1 MGTHISKVKSLTMDT
16 WAKEQV
22 EVMRNTGNVK
32 SNAHYNPDETR
43 HPPPTNMIDSERDSD
58 LEKYIRSK
66 YEFKSFISRSAQVAA
81 IMGPS
86 RSASSKL
93 LSTTPPA
100 RAQTAPVQNPPPV
113 ESTPNIP
120 PPVPPKVPSS
130 TTPSPASAV
139 SPSVS
144 GSQSQFRSASQPVP
158 SSTLYT
164 QPQQPFAAQ
173 AQPQLAPTNNTWNNL
188 VSLQSPS
195 TNTSSLPLQYTSSLP
210 SASTS
215 QPIQISANPAG
226 THLSPT
232 MNPYS
237 SLSASPSSPFPSSL
251 ATNQTTGSSP
261 GGVGRSM
268 SLNTG
273 LNLSGTSVGTNSS
286 ISHSPFATA
295 PTGLGFAPMGMP
307 QTNTMPS
314 SNPFAAQS
322 HPTGTGGSIGGGPGV
337 GYMGS
342 SYNMQPQQPSLAP
355 FTTNSFQQQQHQQHQ
370 QQQFQQQQFQQ
381 QQFQQQQFQQQH
393 LQQQQLQ
400 QQLQPSPFGQQ
411 ASFQPQPSPS
421 PMFQTQALPHTHMQ
435 MQMPTGTNP
444 FLLQQQAQVHT
455 PFGQPQ
461 ATPPPQAFT
470 GGNPFAGWQGQQSG
484 FAGHQWSVESNCV
497 YHFGVDIEDLLLV
510 VILCAFDNWPA
521 WYRGFFAVVESSSG
535 GCPLT
540 GLGELS
546 VPPRFATRAS
556 VEYADRPLEAAA
568 LVAACLETGWGHRE
582 HGMTS
587 CRSRLGVPL
596 CAMHARNDC
605 LVPNDEA
612 RSLEWLSCGFGIRYC
627 ELVLWPSVLA
637 RASSDLVNTAS
648 RRFFKGIHNWSKLSR
663 PFRCDHDIA
672 FADVLVQDTLI
683 GQQIIVVFSAARDET
698 KGRSP
703 LFLQRFQTQLHD
715 VPWLGPLLVLHSR
728 SSPLQLLAMTEARPI
743 IQSRS
748 KAGLQDSTPKLLTLT
763 NPTGEMVMSRY
774 YNRIRKRLTAIAA
787 AANLKDADPGDDSD
801 SESVYGSAN
810 SSQQTLSTSSINFDS
825 RSELFGSWSE
835 EIGALPQD
843 GTTRPLLDAVNQV
856 RLLSDE
862 ASRNSRRIIEE
873 HSKLAGM
880 MAARLEEAKRTG
892 VLGRND
898 DITSTGEG
906 ICQSSAALCTK
917 MQCLRDRLQNLSQ
930 VIEDIQRRNSKQHVS
945 WWGRICRWIPNVLRA
960 VKSIFTTIKKALR
973 NLRGSPLPPSD
984 VAEIVKRYDAYDTAR
999 FMRVISSGNIEET
1012 QQLSNLRHFL
1022 EELSAKILQVED
1034 NLQEIQTGQS
1044 SLHLFVEAETSQLI
1058 IDGSGR
1064 DCRNR
1069 HIDAGASPSGKGK
1082 GKALSSEHLTSVD
1095 LGIDADE
1102 EEQEQAI
1109 ARHRQEIRGIGS
1121 SGSETSA
1128 IKERKWARIEAEA
1141 RIVGN
1146 AAARYHQDG
1155 IKDAILEC
1163 RVHVV
1168 VCIRTPDSNG
1178 LDVGQLLQ
1186 LEGNPQKTS
1195 ERPQSLVCSP
1205 GLTMKP
1211 GPVAKSAAQSR
1222 ALGPSRALNN
1232 TTGSLLSPMK
1242 VLMGQGTAIYT
1253 KVDVGNLVEGDKPA
1267 EELRLHGVVLIN
1279 ADKWLSSLTLFY
1291 DLGEAM
1297 DIAAPRIANIVNSI
1311 SAHSIHHFSFKFRCS
1326 LDPMWTIANKAENDI
1341 AQMGPL
1347 VQGLMARD
1355 VFDSLEH
1362 VDVYLLW
1369 YINEA
1374 ISPSDIARFLKAA
1387 DEAMMKTN
1395 WHERGILKV
1404 MHEIEMYKP
1413 PANTS
1418 DTSEISITGWWG
1430 LARQLER

>member
-1 MGTHISKVKSLTMDT
+1 MNAFTKQSNLREQFGYAAGNACRRQAGSESKLEGDAPSALATTTATTATTCEPSFRLDFKLVELAWMSHVNKITAERSQRALLELVNQPGNDVCADCKARNPRWASHNLGIFICMNCASIHRKMGTHISKVKSLTMDT

-113 ESTPNIP
+113 ESTPNVP

-173 AQPQLAPTNNTWNNL
+173 AQPQLAPTNNTWNSL

-381 QQFQQQQFQQQH
+381 QQFQQQQ

-411 ASFQPQPSPS
+411 ASFQPKPSPS

-444 FLLQQQAQVHT
+444 FLQQQQAQVHT

-484 FAGHQWSVESNCV
+484 FAGHQWS
-497 YHFGVDIEDLLLV
+497 
-510 VILCAFDNWPA
+510 
-521 WYRGFFAVVESSSG
+521 
-535 GCPLT
+535 
-540 GLGELS
+540 
-546 VPPRFATRAS
+546 
-556 VEYADRPLEAAA
+556 
-568 LVAACLETGWGHRE
+568 
-582 HGMTS
+582 GM
-587 CRSRLGVPL
+587 
-596 CAMHARNDC
+596 
-605 LVPNDEA
+605 
-612 RSLEWLSCGFGIRYC
+612 
-627 ELVLWPSVLA
+627 
-637 RASSDLVNTAS
+637 
-648 RRFFKGIHNWSKLSR
+648 
-663 PFRCDHDIA
+663 
-672 FADVLVQDTLI
+672 
-683 GQQIIVVFSAARDET
+683 
-698 KGRSP
+698 
-703 LFLQRFQTQLHD
+703 
-715 VPWLGPLLVLHSR
+715 
-728 SSPLQLLAMTEARPI
+728 
-743 IQSRS
+743 
-748 KAGLQDSTPKLLTLT
+748 
-763 NPTGEMVMSRY
+763 
-774 YNRIRKRLTAIAA
+774 
-787 AANLKDADPGDDSD
+787 
-801 SESVYGSAN
+801 
-810 SSQQTLSTSSINFDS
+810 
-825 RSELFGSWSE
+825 
-835 EIGALPQD
+835 
-843 GTTRPLLDAVNQV
+843 
-856 RLLSDE
+856 
-862 ASRNSRRIIEE
+862 
-873 HSKLAGM
+873 
-880 MAARLEEAKRTG
+880 
-892 VLGRND
+892 
-898 DITSTGEG
+898 
-906 ICQSSAALCTK
+906 
-917 MQCLRDRLQNLSQ
+917 
-930 VIEDIQRRNSKQHVS
+930 
-945 WWGRICRWIPNVLRA
+945 
-960 VKSIFTTIKKALR
+960 
-973 NLRGSPLPPSD
+973 
-984 VAEIVKRYDAYDTAR
+984 
-999 FMRVISSGNIEET
+999 
-1012 QQLSNLRHFL
+1012 
-1022 EELSAKILQVED
+1022 
-1034 NLQEIQTGQS
+1034 
-1044 SLHLFVEAETSQLI
+1044 
-1058 IDGSGR
+1058 
-1064 DCRNR
+1064 
-1069 HIDAGASPSGKGK
+1069 
-1082 GKALSSEHLTSVD
+1082 
-1095 LGIDADE
+1095 
-1102 EEQEQAI
+1102 
-1109 ARHRQEIRGIGS
+1109 
-1121 SGSETSA
+1121 
-1128 IKERKWARIEAEA
+1128 
-1141 RIVGN
+1141 
-1146 AAARYHQDG
+1146 
-1155 IKDAILEC
+1155 
-1163 RVHVV
+1163 
-1168 VCIRTPDSNG
+1168 
-1178 LDVGQLLQ
+1178 
-1186 LEGNPQKTS
+1186 
-1195 ERPQSLVCSP
+1195 
-1205 GLTMKP
+1205 
-1211 GPVAKSAAQSR
+1211 
-1222 ALGPSRALNN
+1222 
-1232 TTGSLLSPMK
+1232 
-1242 VLMGQGTAIYT
+1242 
-1253 KVDVGNLVEGDKPA
+1253 
-1267 EELRLHGVVLIN
+1267 
-1279 ADKWLSSLTLFY
+1279 
-1291 DLGEAM
+1291 
-1297 DIAAPRIANIVNSI
+1297 
-1311 SAHSIHHFSFKFRCS
+1311 
-1326 LDPMWTIANKAENDI
+1326 
-1341 AQMGPL
+1341 
-1347 VQGLMARD
+1347 
-1355 VFDSLEH
+1355 
-1362 VDVYLLW
+1362 
-1369 YINEA
+1369 
-1374 ISPSDIARFLKAA
+1374 
-1387 DEAMMKTN
+1387 
-1395 WHERGILKV
+1395 
-1404 MHEIEMYKP
+1404 
-1413 PANTS
+1413 
-1418 DTSEISITGWWG
+1418 
-1430 LARQLER
+1430 

>member
-1 MGTHISKVKSLTMDT
+1 MD
-16 WAKEQV
+16 
-22 EVMRNTGNVK
+22 
-32 SNAHYNPDETR
+32 
-43 HPPPTNMIDSERDSD
+43 
-58 LEKYIRSK
+58 
-66 YEFKSFISRSAQVAA
+66 
-81 IMGPS
+81 
-86 RSASSKL
+86 
-93 LSTTPPA
+93 
-100 RAQTAPVQNPPPV
+100 
-113 ESTPNIP
+113 
-120 PPVPPKVPSS
+120 
-130 TTPSPASAV
+130 
-139 SPSVS
+139 
-144 GSQSQFRSASQPVP
+144 
-158 SSTLYT
+158 
-164 QPQQPFAAQ
+164 
-173 AQPQLAPTNNTWNNL
+173 
-188 VSLQSPS
+188 
-195 TNTSSLPLQYTSSLP
+195 
-210 SASTS
+210 
-215 QPIQISANPAG
+215 
-226 THLSPT
+226 
-232 MNPYS
+232 
-237 SLSASPSSPFPSSL
+237 
-251 ATNQTTGSSP
+251 
-261 GGVGRSM
+261 
-268 SLNTG
+268 
-273 LNLSGTSVGTNSS
+273 
-286 ISHSPFATA
+286 
-295 PTGLGFAPMGMP
+295 
-307 QTNTMPS
+307 
-314 SNPFAAQS
+314 
-322 HPTGTGGSIGGGPGV
+322 
-337 GYMGS
+337 
-342 SYNMQPQQPSLAP
+342 
-355 FTTNSFQQQQHQQHQ
+355 
-370 QQQFQQQQFQQ
+370 
-381 QQFQQQQFQQQH
+381 
-393 LQQQQLQ
+393 
-400 QQLQPSPFGQQ
+400 
-411 ASFQPQPSPS
+411 
-421 PMFQTQALPHTHMQ
+421 
-435 MQMPTGTNP
+435 
-444 FLLQQQAQVHT
+444 
-455 PFGQPQ
+455 
-461 ATPPPQAFT
+461 
-470 GGNPFAGWQGQQSG
+470 
-484 FAGHQWSVESNCV
+484 
-497 YHFGVDIEDLLLV
+497 
-510 VILCAFDNWPA
+510 
-521 WYRGFFAVVESSSG
+521 
-535 GCPLT
+535 
-540 GLGELS
+540 
-546 VPPRFATRAS
+546 
-556 VEYADRPLEAAA
+556 
-568 LVAACLETGWGHRE
+568 
-582 HGMTS
+582 
-587 CRSRLGVPL
+587 
-596 CAMHARNDC
+596 
-605 LVPNDEA
+605 
-612 RSLEWLSCGFGIRYC
+612 
-627 ELVLWPSVLA
+627 
-637 RASSDLVNTAS
+637 
-648 RRFFKGIHNWSKLSR
+648 
-663 PFRCDHDIA
+663 
-672 FADVLVQDTLI
+672 DVLVAGERQDAELNHQ
-683 GQQIIVVFSAARDET
+683 GYRVYQHEVSVS
-698 KGRSP
+698 S
-703 LFLQRFQTQLHD
+703 LFLQRFQTQSHD

-743 IQSRS
+743 IQSRT

-930 VIEDIQRRNSKQHVS
+930 VIEDIQRRNSKQQVS

-960 VKSIFTTIKKALR
+960 VKSIFTTINKALR
-973 NLRGSPLPPSD
+973 NLRGGPLPPSD
-984 VAEIVKRYDAYDTAR
+984 VAEIVKRYDAYDTG

-1044 SLHLFVEAETSQLI
+1044 SLQLYVEAETSQLI

-1109 ARHRQEIRGIGS
+1109 AKHRQEIRGIGYWEI
-1121 SGSETSA
+1121 GFPDTQETSA
-1128 IKERKWARIEAEA
+1128 IKERKWARVEAEA
-1141 RIVGN
+1141 RVTAVVEGATRSVDSLSGMSLALTHISEYLDTMYMRMQRTHANRVVYVRALRNDCNVTNTHAPLNKPPSTRLFNFKELQYREQFVILCPCGRRKDTSLV
-1146 AAARYHQDG
+1146 ARYHEDG

-1279 ADKWLSSLTLFY
+1279 ADKCLKKPLPSLALDFKPAWVALTLNSPDLGSLILKNMSSHRMELYKVLRMIIKGNYVLFAPHTIVGFYGALSAVPAAMLMPLPPETTDRIIDFLWDDQASLSSCTRVARSCAGPADAVAPFAFIHKMRMVHAQSSSSHCHADYRTRFVCALPQLTELVLDGIVSKGGQHSLPSSQATGSELRLTTLHVLSMTSGEMQKLFTWIQATPSVQQQTLYDLCIRPPIRVHSDWHASLGLILRDVGVDSCLNFNTGLSSLTLFY

-1297 DIAAPRIANIVNSI
+1297 DIAAPRIANMVNSI

-1413 PANTS
+1413 PANSS
-1418 DTSEISITGWWG
+1418 DTSEMYAFLYHR
-1430 LARQLER
+1430 LAGPS